1 MSTDTEERLN
11 KILKYGGAGL
21 LALLVLGVF
30 AWRLDFAQRRA
41 ASAES
46 ELASLR
52 QEMGKVK
59 AVTNRATQKTPTPQV
74 PTMTPSAKSSQPFFG
89 SDEKTRSILIGR
101 WVNHGVYDGKDCT
114 RTLIFGQHGTGE
126 FLMKYSGGRDGIIST
141 ESGPWNVHGGICYI
155 DVKSK
160 DVDTYYFRIIR
171 LTRERLS
178 IRNDR
183 GDERVYERIE

>member
-59 AVTNRATQKTPTPQV
+59 LAPTKPV
-74 PTMTPSAKSSQPFFG
+74 APPPADSVAITRKNLAGKWINSSAYGGQ
-89 SDEKTRSILIGR
+89 
-101 WVNHGVYDGKDCT
+101 DCT
-114 RTLIFGQHGTGE
+114 RTMYFEENGLGNFSLRLVGSSKPIFESPMRPWRVHADIV
-126 FLMKYSGGRDGIIST
+126 LLPDAYSVGG
-141 ESGPWNVHGGICYI
+141 VGGG
-155 DVKSK
+155 D
-160 DVDTYYFRIIR
+160 YYFRIIR
-171 LTRERLS
+171 LTGEKLVL
-178 IRNDR
+178 INHDKT
-183 GDERVYERIE
+183 ERVYERFK

>member
-11 KILKYGGAGL
+11 KILKYVGAGL

-59 AVTNRATQKTPTPQV
+59 LAPNRANVLTAAESDAVTRKNLAGKWINSSTYGGEDSTR
-74 PTMTPSAKSSQPFFG
+74 TMCFEENGLGNFTLRVVGSAKPIFESPMRPWRVHADIVVLPDAYSVG
-89 SDEKTRSILIGR
+89 
-101 WVNHGVYDGKDCT
+101 GV
-114 RTLIFGQHGTGE
+114 
-126 FLMKYSGGRDGIIST
+126 GGGD
-141 ESGPWNVHGGICYI
+141 
-155 DVKSK
+155 
-160 DVDTYYFRIIR
+160 YYFRIIR
-171 LTRERLS
+171 LTGEKLVL
-178 IRNDR
+178 INHDKT
-183 GDERVYERIE
+183 ERVYERFK

>member
-1 MSTDTEERLN
+1 MSTDTVERLN

-59 AVTNRATQKTPTPQV
+59 LAPTKPV
-74 PTMTPSAKSSQPFFG
+74 APPPADSVAITRKNLAGKWINSSTYGGEDSTRTMCFEENGLGNFTLRVVGSAKPIFESPMRPWRVHADIVVLPDAYSVG
-89 SDEKTRSILIGR
+89 
-101 WVNHGVYDGKDCT
+101 GV
-114 RTLIFGQHGTGE
+114 
-126 FLMKYSGGRDGIIST
+126 GGGD
-141 ESGPWNVHGGICYI
+141 
-155 DVKSK
+155 
-160 DVDTYYFRIIR
+160 YYFRIIR
-171 LTRERLS
+171 LTGEKLVL
-178 IRNDR
+178 INHDKT
-183 GDERVYERIE
+183 ERVYERFK

>member
-11 KILKYGGAGL
+11 KILKYVGAGL

-59 AVTNRATQKTPTPQV
+59 LAPTKPV
-74 PTMTPSAKSSQPFFG
+74 APPPADSVAITRKNLAGKWINSSA
-89 SDEKTRSILIGR
+89 
-101 WVNHGVYDGKDCT
+101 DGGQDFT
-114 RTLIFGQHGTGE
+114 RTMYFEENGLGNFSLRLVGSSKPIFESPMRPWRVHADIV
-126 FLMKYSGGRDGIIST
+126 LLPDAYSVGG
-141 ESGPWNVHGGICYI
+141 VGGG
-155 DVKSK
+155 D
-160 DVDTYYFRIIR
+160 YYFRIIR
-171 LTRERLS
+171 LTGEKLVL
-178 IRNDR
+178 INHDKT
-183 GDERVYERIE
+183 ERVYERFK